1 MQIGRYDFDP
11 QSIVLVQDLP
21 NDEYEVTLPYG
32 VKITLN
38 AEEKAQVD
46 KARSLHSATMYCYG
60 VARAAGLRG

>member
-11 QSIVLVQDLP
+11 QSIVLIQQQG
-21 NDEYEVTLPYG
+21 EEFEITLPYG
-32 VKITLN
+32 VKVILN

-46 KARSLHSATMYCYG
+46 KARGLHSATMYCYG

>member
-11 QSIVLVQDLP
+11 LAIVLTQKVSD
-21 NDEYEVTLPYG
+21 DEYKITLPFG
-32 VKITLN
+32 VEVILN

-46 KARSLHSATMYCYG
+46 RARNLHSATMYCYG

>member
-11 QSIVLVQDLP
+11 LAIVLTQTLP
-21 NDEYEVTLPYG
+21 NDEYKVVLPYG
-32 VKITLN
+32 VEVILN

-46 KARSLHSATMYCYG
+46 KARGLHSATMYCYG